1 MSDDRD
7 AKLQRQIEFIV
18 NNQAR
23 FSTDIDALKEQV
35 ASIAQSVDILQT
47 SVGKIENVVVRIA
60 NATVER
66 FERVEKNLEELSNST
81 KQIAEAQANTD
92 ERLNILINVVE
103 RFYQRSDSAK

>member
-35 ASIAQSVDILQT
+35 ASIA
-47 SVGKIENVVVRIA
+47 
-60 NATVER
+60 
-66 FERVEKNLEELSNST
+66 
-81 KQIAEAQANTD
+81 
-92 ERLNILINVVE
+92 
-103 RFYQRSDSAK
+103 